1 MKSSKKVNRTILA
14 QYASGLQCA
23 PSETVRGFESH
34 PLRHSFVFSGLGS
47 FLRSFPKTSST
58 SPETPAS
65 AVLRLERTAHH
76 GNFKVHAL
84 QVCEG

>member
-34 PLRHSFVFSGLGS
+34 PLRHILVDSIALTDACFQIFALIA
-47 FLRSFPKTSST
+47 RSFGPNQLRILWVRTS
-58 SPETPAS
+58 
-65 AVLRLERTAHH
+65 LR
-76 GNFKVHAL
+76 
-84 QVCEG
+84 